1 LTAGGLLH
9 PALGIEESSL
19 QIQTKDSDTVSENR
33 PSLGRTFSI
42 VALLSIIS
50 KIIGLV
56 RDIFVAGFYGAG
68 VLSDAYNYAYLFTGN
83 ILILFGGLG
92 GPFHSATVTTLTSRR
107 LAQSAGALVTQI
119 VLVTAAVLSVL
130 MVIVFAA
137 APYLVQVIAGGY
149 SPTDPAAKQQFIHE
163 TVTQLQLMSPLVML
177 SGLIGISYGVLN
189 VYDRVFWPSLSP
201 AIASLCI
208 IGALLL
214 FPNHQTSLPL
224 AAGTLVGAL
233 GQLSAQIPQMFR
245 CGLQFQF
252 TSKKQDGLHDYAS
265 VLWPALFGTS
275 IGQLI
280 IYVDGFFCAGISDGA
295 WTAVANANR
304 LVQLPLG
311 VLITAMIVPILPR
324 FTEHA
329 SKNRTDE
336 LKEDFRRALRF
347 LCFLA
352 MPLTVILMAIPEP
365 IVKLLYQ
372 RYQWGPAATEMVV
385 SALIFF
391 VPSIIFY
398 IGRDLITRVF
408 YALQDSKTPYRVA
421 ILAIFIKAFLDYLLV
436 IVIPM
441 KVSGI
446 SLATSIITVFN
457 LSLLAFLLR
466 RKIGPLGITKLIQPF
481 MIMAFAGVAAWL
493 TIDLTQ
499 QFLSQTLTSDNM
511 LTQIIKIG
519 IDVSFGTAA
528 YLICCIML
536 RLEEPRELAK
546 RFLPGS

>member
-1 LTAGGLLH
+1 M
-9 PALGIEESSL
+9 
-19 QIQTKDSDTVSENR
+19 VSENR

-42 VALLSIIS
+42 VALLSVVS
-50 KIIGLV
+50 KIIGLI
-56 RDIFVAGFYGAG
+56 RDIFVASFYGAG

-83 ILILFGGLG
+83 VLILFGGLG
-92 GPFHSATVTTLTSRR
+92 GPFHSATVTTLTPRR

-130 MVIVFAA
+130 MVGVCFAA
-137 APYLVQVIAGGY
+137 PFLVHLIAGGY
-149 SPTDPAAKQQFIHE
+149 SPEHPELKLQFFHE
-163 TVTQLQLMSPLVML
+163 TVAQLQLMSPLVML

-214 FPNHQTSLPL
+214 FPNHETSLPL

-233 GQLSAQIPQMFR
+233 GQLSAQVPQMFR
-245 CGLQFQF
+245 CGLQFHF
-252 TSKKQDGLHDYAS
+252 SAKAQDGLRNYAS
-265 VLWPALFGTS
+265 LLWPALFGTS

-280 IYVDGFFCAGISDGA
+280 IYVDGFFCAGIDRGA

-311 VLITAMIVPILPR
+311 VLITAMIVPVLPR

-329 SKNRTDE
+329 SQGRMDD
-336 LKEDFRRALRF
+336 LKSDFRRALRF

-352 MPLTVILMAIPEP
+352 MPLTVILMAIPQP

-372 RYQWGPAATEMVV
+372 RGEWQAPATDMVV
-385 SALIFF
+385 SALLFF

-408 YALQDSKTPYRVA
+408 YALQDSKTPYKVA
-421 ILAIFIKAFLDYLLV
+421 VLAIFIKAFLDWLLV

-457 LSLLAFLLR
+457 LTLLAILLR
-466 RKIGPLGITKLIQPF
+466 RKIGPLGFTELIQPF
-481 MIMAFAGVAAWL
+481 MTMVFAGLAAWL
-493 TIDLTQ
+493 TIDLSQ
-499 QFLSQTLTSDNM
+499 QFLNQSIASDN
-511 LTQIIKIG
+511 TFVQIAKIG
-519 IDVSFGTAA
+519 IDVGLGSAA
-528 YLICCIML
+528 YLICCIL
-536 RLEEPRELAK
+536 LGLEEPRELAK
-546 RFLPGS
+546 RFLP

>member
-1 LTAGGLLH
+1 M
-9 PALGIEESSL
+9 
-19 QIQTKDSDTVSENR
+19 VSENR
-33 PSLGRTFSI
+33 PSLGRTFSV
-42 VALLSIIS
+42 VALLSVVS

-56 RDIFVAGFYGAG
+56 RDIFIASFYGAG

-92 GPFHSATVTTLTSRR
+92 GPFHSATVTTLTPRR

-130 MVIVFAA
+130 MIIVCVA
-137 APYLVQVIAGGY
+137 APYLVQLIAGGY
-149 SPTDPAAKQQFIHE
+149 SPTHPEIREQFIRE

-177 SGLIGISYGVLN
+177 SGLVGISYGVLN

-214 FPNHQTSLPL
+214 FPNHETSLPL

-233 GQLSAQIPQMFR
+233 GQLSAQVPQMFR
-245 CGLQFQF
+245 CGLNFQF
-252 TSKKQDGLHDYAS
+252 STKGQDGLRDYAA

-280 IYVDGFFCAGISDGA
+280 IYVDGFFCAGINDGA

-311 VLITAMIVPILPR
+311 VLITAMIVPVLPR

-329 SKNRTDE
+329 TENRTDD
-336 LKEDFRRALRF
+336 LKADFRRALRF

-365 IVKLLYQ
+365 IVKLLYERGAWTQ
-372 RYQWGPAATEMVV
+372 AATDMVV

-421 ILAIFIKAFLDYLLV
+421 ILAIFIKAFLDWLLV
-436 IVIPM
+436 VVIPM

-457 LSLLAFLLR
+457 LTLLAFLLR
-466 RKIGPLGITKLIQPF
+466 RKIGNLGITKLVQPI
-481 MIMAFAGVAAWL
+481 MIMLFAGAATWL
-493 TIDLTQ
+493 AIDLMQ
-499 QFLSQTLTSDNM
+499 QFLIQSVSSQNLFVR
-511 LTQIIKIG
+511 IG
-519 IDVSFGTAA
+519 EIALEAGAGGGV
-528 YLICCIML
+528 YLLCCIAL
-536 RLEEPRELAK
+536 GLEEPRDLAK
-546 RFLPGS
+546 RFLKT